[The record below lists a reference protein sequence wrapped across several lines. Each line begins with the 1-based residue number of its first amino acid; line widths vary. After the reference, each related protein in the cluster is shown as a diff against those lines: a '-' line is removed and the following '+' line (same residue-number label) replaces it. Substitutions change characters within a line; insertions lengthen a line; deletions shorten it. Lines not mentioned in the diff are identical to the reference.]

1 MKDEINITVIASAF
15 NDDVTLNAPVEQ
27 TAPVSNV
34 EKVPSASNAAPTAAK
49 ATIDEDYSEF
59 FNMINKR

>member
-15 NDDVTLNAPVEQ
+15 NDDVTLNAPAEEP
-27 TAPVSNV
+27 APVSNV
-34 EKVPSASNAAPTAAK
+34 EKVPSASNAAPAAKK